1 MMTEKPLATPSL
13 STAKPT
19 RASQTKAMWGPLLTP
34 LFITLVV
41 IAAVVV
47 AVRPLAVPP
56 TLTTSATG
64 GFDITRALQD
74 LEVITVAPRVPGT
87 PAYKDAQSYL
97 VAELEKLGLQPEV
110 TDLISIRSQGN
121 NANVARGSNIVARIP
136 GSASTG
142 AILLGGHLDTVHT
155 TGAASDCGGCAVAVV
170 ETARAL
176 LAGPQLRNDVILLIE
191 DGEETSRAGSMTFV
205 EQHPWAQNIRVAFN
219 LEAMGAG
226 GASLLYVT
234 GLQNGWL
241 IDEALPAMPAPVAYS
256 FVNDLIWGTGTGGS
270 DLDQFLDVADVG
282 LGLVYLSNVP
292 VYHTMNDSV
301 ASLDPATL
309 QHQGATLVSL
319 ARHFGNLPLDG
330 TLERESQVYYNL
342 VGHWVIHYPAWVGI
356 VLALVTAAAVLT
368 VIGWGASRGHLRW
381 RGMVVGLLVF
391 VPLVV
396 IATALVSAFW
406 YLLRIADPRLQVFL
420 IGVTYDRELYTVAL
434 AIASAGLVLAGY
446 GLLRRYRPIDM
457 GVGVLLWWVL
467 LALLTAFRLPG
478 SSYAVALP
486 ALFAVLALWSIL
498 ALHEQSY
505 WRLLIVT
512 VAGAGA
518 VLFYAPVVNFLGIFS
533 GRAEILMPL
542 PMIALLP
549 ALFVALLAGLLLPIF
564 VASGQG
570 QPGRTGIALLA
581 AGLLVIVG
589 IALTAKFNEARP
601 KPNMVA
607 YRVDAN
613 AGEAEWI
620 TGAANV
626 PGQRASLLDEWT
638 TQFFAAGVEEALYS
652 PWGAFMDDSY
662 PAYRS
667 PAPMVDL
674 PAPTV
679 EVLADS
685 TDGENQRHLQLRFV
699 SPRNAVVMM
708 ARLSTSG
715 MIVAATV
722 EDQPMADISAASPSA
737 SLNLGFYSVAG
748 DGVTVA
754 LTQQEAAPI
763 TVMLEDHTY
772 ALPAIEGMSIQP
784 RPAWMMP
791 SPTFVSDA
799 TLIRQTV
806 TIP

>member
-1 MMTEKPLATPSL
+1 MSSFTATPP
-13 STAKPT
+13 STASPT
-19 RASQTKAMWGPLLTP
+19 HAPQTKARLGSLLTT
-34 LFITLVV
+34 LFVTLVI
-41 IAAVVV
+41 IAAAFV
-47 AVRPLAVPP
+47 AIHPLAVPP
-56 TLTTSATG
+56 TLSAPATG
-64 GFDITRALQD
+64 GFDIRRAIRD

-87 PAYKDAQSYL
+87 PSYAAAQRYL
-97 VAELEKLGLQPEV
+97 AAELEALGLQPEV
-110 TDLISIRSQGN
+110 TDLISIRSQEN
-121 NANVARGSNIVARIP
+121 NANVARGSNLVARIP

-176 LAGPQLRNDVILLIE
+176 LAGPPLRNDVILLIE
-191 DGEETSRAGSMTFV
+191 DGEETSRAGSLTFV
-205 EQHPWAQNIRVAFN
+205 EQHPWAQDVRVAFN

-234 GLQNGWL
+234 GPQNGWL
-241 IDEALPAMPAPVAYS
+241 IDEALQAMPAPVAYS

-282 LGLVYLSNVP
+282 LGLVYLNNVP

-309 QHQGATLVSL
+309 QHQGATLVAL
-319 ARHFGNLPLDG
+319 ARHVGNLPLDG
-330 TLERESQVYYNL
+330 TLQRESQVYYNL

-356 VLALVTAAAVLT
+356 VLALVTAAAALT
-368 VIGWGASRGHLRW
+368 VIGWGVSRGHLRW

-406 YLLRIADPRLQVFL
+406 YLLRMADPRLQVFL
-420 IGVTYDRELYTVAL
+420 IGVTYDRELYTIAFAL
-434 AIASAGLVLAGY
+434 VSAGLVLAAY
-446 GLLRRYRPIDM
+446 GLLRRYRPIDL
-457 GVGVLLWWVL
+457 GVGALIWWLL

-478 SSYAVALP
+478 SSYAFALP

-498 ALHEQSY
+498 ALQERSD

-512 VAGAGA
+512 IATAGA

-549 ALFVALLAGLLLPIF
+549 ALFVALLAGLLLPLF
-564 VASGQG
+564 AASGQG
-570 QPGRTGIALLA
+570 QPGRIGIALLA
-581 AGLLVIVG
+581 AGLLVVVG
-589 IALTAKFNEARP
+589 VALTAEFNEARP

-607 YRVDAN
+607 YRMDAN
-613 AGEAEWI
+613 AGAAEWI

-638 TQFFAAGVEEALYS
+638 TQFFAAGVEEARYS

-667 PAPMVDL
+667 PAPLVDL

-679 EVLADS
+679 EVLSAT
-685 TDGENQRHLQLRFV
+685 TDAANQRQLQLRFV
-699 SPRNAVVMM
+699 SPRNAAVML
-708 ARLSTSG
+708 ARLSTAG
-715 MIVAATV
+715 QIVAATV
-722 EDQPMADISAASPSA
+722 AEQPMAEISTTSPAA

-748 DGVTVA
+748 EGVVLTLTQREPAPVTV
-754 LTQQEAAPI
+754 L
-763 TVMLEDHTY
+763 MEDHTY
-772 ALPAIEGMSIQP
+772 ALPVLEGMSIQP